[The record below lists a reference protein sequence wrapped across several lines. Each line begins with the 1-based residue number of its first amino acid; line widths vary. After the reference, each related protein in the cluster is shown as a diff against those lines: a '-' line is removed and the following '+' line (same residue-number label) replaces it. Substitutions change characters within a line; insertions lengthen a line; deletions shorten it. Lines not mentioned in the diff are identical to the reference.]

1 MNVLITTAGRRTSL
15 VRAFV
20 EEAHKRQGRV
30 YASDVDALAP
40 ALYLADEAIRTPLT
54 GDPGY
59 VDELLSIVKRH
70 GITLVIPTIDA
81 DLPILAERE
90 ADFAALGCRV
100 AISTAAFVGLTL
112 DKHQTGVTFG
122 AEGIH
127 VPWSWLPPIQEPAHL
142 PDEVFAKPRRGSAS
156 LHQFHVGRDNLG
168 GVLPLVPDPIVQEV
182 LVGPEI
188 TIDALLDF
196 DGQPIHYVPRTR
208 LRTLGGESVE
218 GVTLDHDPATE
229 HWIERVLRICSKLGA
244 LGPLTIQAFQTAEGL
259 VLSEIN
265 ARFGGGFPLAM
276 AAGGSYVAW
285 LMDMASGVTISP
297 KLREYEA
304 GLYMT
309 RYYVEYFTTTPFW

>member
-15 VRAFV
+15 VRAFAD
-20 EEAHKRQGRV
+20 EAHKRQGMV

-54 GDPGY
+54 GDPDY
-59 VDELLSIVKRH
+59 VDDLLSIVDRH
-70 GITLVIPTIDA
+70 AIKLVIPTIDA
-81 DLPILAERE
+81 DLPILADRE
-90 ADFAALGCRV
+90 ADFAALGCRL
-100 AISTAAFVGLTL
+100 AISTASFVDLTL
-112 DKHQTGVTFG
+112 DKHQTGVSFG

-127 VPWSWLPPIQEPAHL
+127 VPWSWLPPLDRPADL

-156 LHQFHVGRDNLG
+156 LNVHHVAREDLG
-168 GVLPLVPDPIVQEV
+168 GILPLVPDPIVQEV
-182 LVGPEI
+182 LSGPEI

-196 DGQPIHYVPRTR
+196 GGQPIHYVPRTR
-208 LRTLGGESVE
+208 IRTLGGESVQ
-218 GVTLDHDPATE
+218 GVTLDHDPMTE
-229 HWIERVLRICSKLGA
+229 NWIERVLRICSKLGA
-244 LGPLTIQAFQTAEGL
+244 LGPLTIQAFQTSQGL

-276 AAGGSYVAW
+276 AAGGSYAAW
-285 LMDMASGVTISP
+285 LMDMASGVTIP
-297 KLREYEA
+297 PRLREYEA